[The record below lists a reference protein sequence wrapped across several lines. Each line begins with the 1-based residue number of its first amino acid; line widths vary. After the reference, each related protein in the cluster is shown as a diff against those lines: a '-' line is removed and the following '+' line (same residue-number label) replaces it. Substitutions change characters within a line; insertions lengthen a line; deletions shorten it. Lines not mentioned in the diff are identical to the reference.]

1 MILIT
6 GPTGSGKSTTLHSFL
21 QSIATPEK
29 NIMTVEDPVE
39 YKADN
44 VSQIQTNSKI
54 GLTFASA
61 LRSILR
67 QDPDI
72 VMLGEMRDKETAT
85 IGVQAA
91 LTGHLLLSTL
101 HTNTA
106 TAAITRLVDI
116 GIDKFLITSTLRG
129 VLAQRLVRKLCNH
142 CKVETK
148 LTKFEAEEYD
158 LPEGATVYKAKGYP
172 NCNWTGYKGRQAV
185 GELFMM
191 TERAKEIIKNSATDF
206 ELRREMVAHGMRTLA
221 DGLIEMLLN
230 HETSLDEIIRIGLK
244 EA

>member
-1 MILIT
+1 MQ
-6 GPTGSGKSTTLHSFL
+6 K
-21 QSIATPEK
+21 
-29 NIMTVEDPVE
+29 
-39 YKADN
+39 
-44 VSQIQTNSKI
+44 QIQTNSKI

-158 LPEGATVYKAKGYP
+158 LPEGATVYKAKGCP

-206 ELRREMVAHGMRTLA
+206 ELRREMVAHGMKTLA